1 MPRPK
6 HELIREMDKAGDIL
20 DRVGME
26 LGFSH
31 RDRECRIVAL
41 DIEDLALKIRLARRR
56 LKRSVFN
63 RERVTR

>member
-6 HELIREMDKAGDIL
+6 HELIRTLDRAGDLL
-20 DRVGME
+20 DRVQME
-26 LGFSH
+26 LGFPH

-41 DIEDLALKIRLARRR
+41 EIEDLALKIRLARRR

>member
-6 HELIREMDKAGDIL
+6 HELIRALDRAGDIL

-31 RDRECRIVAL
+31 RDRECRLVAL
-41 DIEDLALKIRLARRR
+41 EIEDVALKIRLARRR
-56 LKRSVFN
+56 LKRSAHR

>member
-6 HELIREMDKAGDIL
+6 HELIRELDTAGDIL

-26 LGFSH
+26 LGFPH

-41 DIEDLALKIRLARRR
+41 DLESLAHRIRLLRRR
-56 LKRSVFN
+56 LKLSGFI
-63 RERVTR
+63 RE